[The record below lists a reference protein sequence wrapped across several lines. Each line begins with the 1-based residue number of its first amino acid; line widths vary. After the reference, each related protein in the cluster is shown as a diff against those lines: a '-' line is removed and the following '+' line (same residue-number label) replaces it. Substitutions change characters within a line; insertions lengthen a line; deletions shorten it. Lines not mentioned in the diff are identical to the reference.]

1 MDKIDWF
8 YIYSPRYYPF
18 DLYLQDVIPKDR
30 FNPKGIFVDQS
41 VFDEHLYKHEGEH
54 FFSRITVKVETVLR
68 LIQERRA
75 AGNPTPFFF
84 TDVDILVKSVAS
96 THIAPYAEK
105 QGVDMMFQ
113 QEHAV
118 GSTVNPGVM
127 LIWPTEASEQFWT
140 KVVQGMKE
148 PGKMEMHVINEVLQ
162 TKPVVFETFSIDHVI
177 SPITV
182 RAHTVHTF
190 SIYHLLSGSND
201 RNADMYEKLLQ
212 ANALVKDMFKYHM
225 QVMEKYGMIYT

>member
-1 MDKIDWF
+1 
-8 YIYSPRYYPF
+8 
-18 DLYLQDVIPKDR
+18 
-30 FNPKGIFVDQS
+30 
-41 VFDEHLYKHEGEH
+41 
-54 FFSRITVKVETVLR
+54 
-68 LIQERRA
+68 
-75 AGNPTPFFF
+75 
-84 TDVDILVKSVAS
+84 
-96 THIAPYAEK
+96 
-105 QGVDMMFQ
+105 MMFQ

-140 KVVQGMKE
+140 QVVQGMKE
-148 PGKMEMHVINEVLQ
+148 PRMMEMHVINEVLQ
-162 TKPVVFETFSIDHVI
+162 TKPVSFETFSIDHVI

-212 ANALVKDMFKYHM
+212 ANALVKDIFKYYM
-225 QVMEKYGMIYT
+225 QVMETYGIIYT